1 MSEAQLACLAIAAA
15 PLVVG
20 ALWALGDLAGHV
32 AAQKQPPSPKRVLRL
47 CLAGPFL
54 VLFDTVVVALEVI
67 DDANIALHACA
78 RRAALGLRS
87 WMAA

>member
-1 MSEAQLACLAIAAA
+1 MSDAQLACLAIAAA

-32 AAQKQPPSPKRVLRL
+32 AAQKRPPSPRRVLRL
-47 CLAGPFL
+47 CLAGPFFFL
-54 VLFDTVVVALEVI
+54 VAAVVLLLEVI

-78 RRAALGLRS
+78 SRAALGLRS